1 MLVEKHGKLG
11 NQMVNEKK
19 LSDLLENERRMILE
33 IEQMKNERDQK
44 VNLYLKKKEINVYF

>member
-19 LSDLLENERRMILE
+19 LADLLENECRMILE

-44 VNLYLKKKEINVYF
+44 VKFN